1 MTFSSSTATGAV
13 AASKLLKLILELDP
27 QLSTEDVF
35 RVGYLLTM
43 HADLQRLDQ
52 PEYIQDVWLELT
64 LRLQA
69 AADQQAAV
77 SEELDSL
84 ASTDPQKFTPH
95 QVWLLIKAIKVLSQ
109 TLEFYSK

>member
-1 MTFSSSTATGAV
+1 MKSQTLAANGAETAAR
-13 AASKLLKLILELDP
+13 LLQRITQLDP
-27 QLSTEDVF
+27 ELSLEDIF
-35 RVGYLLTM
+35 RVGHLLTM
-43 HADLQRLDQ
+43 HADPQRLDQ
-52 PEYIQDVWLELT
+52 ADYLTEVWLELT

-77 SEELDSL
+77 TEELENL
-84 ASTDPQKFTPH
+84 ANTDPQKFKPD

>member
-1 MTFSSSTATGAV
+1 MTKQVLPATSAE
-13 AASKLLKLILELDP
+13 AANRLLHLIIDLDP
-27 QLSTEDVF
+27 NLSVDDIF
-35 RVGYLLTM
+35 RVGHLLTM
-43 HADLQRLDQ
+43 HADPERLDQ
-52 PEYIQDVWLELT
+52 ADYVKEVWVELC

-84 ASTDPQKFTPH
+84 ASTDPQKFKSD